1 MARTF
6 AHYEILGAIGAG
18 GMGEVWK
25 ARDSRLGRLVA
36 LKLLPDG
43 ACAADGTVER
53 FRREAQSAS
62 RLNHPNICTIY
73 DFLED
78 NGRYAIVMELLEGE
92 NLQDR
97 LGRGPL
103 AIDEILRIAVPVAD
117 AIAFAH
123 SQGVLHRDIKPG
135 NIFLS
140 GNGIAK
146 ILDFGLAKLTD
157 PNRNTLSSI
166 DATVVSPG
174 PDAASL
180 TEMGGTVGTIS
191 YMSPEQALGSDLD
204 ARSDVFSFGATLYE
218 MATGRRAFDGP
229 TMAAVTDALLHLD
242 PPPARDLR
250 AEIPA
255 GLENVI
261 VKSMQKDREDRF
273 EDMHALARALKEAD
287 WSEVGR
293 KDAKPEKTSIAVLPF
308 RHMSADADDEYFADG
323 MAEEIINSLTKIG
336 PLRVVSRTSSFAF
349 KGKDED
355 IRTIGSALD
364 VNVVLEGSVRKSGD
378 RVRITSQLVNVKDG
392 YHLWSDRFDRTMDD
406 IFAVQDEIAEC
417 IAGALKIVLTKE
429 EREAIRETPTE
440 NAEAYEYYLRG
451 RHYLWKLKM
460 ESFEMA
466 DTMFKRAL
474 EIDPGFLLALASRVE
489 LMSWFYLWLPVNDK
503 RTLRTKAG
511 ELADQAEKL
520 APASA
525 ESLLAKGLLHWMN
538 QEHKQ
543 SLQLFQEACTVDQ
556 KYWEAHYYG
565 ARVAMSSGEFDIA
578 VKLFRQASAIRPDE
592 YQSIALL
599 ASCLRGKPG
608 EAEAVAEARTVLEKH
623 LRLHPDD
630 NRALGFLVGCYA
642 FQRDETKTREIADF
656 LRSSSKVDA
665 GFLYN
670 VACAYTLLGWY
681 DDAFEVLMNI
691 SRDGW
696 GDPDW
701 LANDPDMDP
710 LRDDPRFGALMG
722 IIKENRERTG

>member
-1 MARTF
+1 MADAF
-6 AHYEILGAIGAG
+6 AHYEILGRIGAG

-78 NGRYAIVMELLEGE
+78 NGRYGIVMELLKGE
-92 NLQDR
+92 NLLDR
-97 LGRGPL
+97 LGREPL
-103 AIDEILRIAVPVAD
+103 AIDEILRIAVPLAD

-135 NIFLS
+135 NISLS
-140 GNGIAK
+140 ENGIAK
-146 ILDFGLAKLTD
+146 ILDFGLAKLTE
-157 PNRNTLSSI
+157 PNTNTMSSM

-180 TEMGGTVGTIS
+180 TQMGGTVGTVS
-191 YMSPEQALGSDLD
+191 YMSPEQALGRDLD

-229 TMAAVTDALLHLD
+229 TMAAVTDALLHRD
-242 PPPARDLR
+242 PPRARESR
-250 AEIPA
+250 PEIPA

-273 EDMHALARALKEAD
+273 DDMHALARALKEAD
-287 WSEVGR
+287 WSEAPR
-293 KDAKPEKTSIAVLPF
+293 KGARAEKTSIAVLPF

-323 MAEEIINSLTKIG
+323 MAEEIINSLAKIG

-349 KGKDED
+349 KGRDED
-355 IRTIGSALD
+355 IREIGNALD
-364 VNVVLEGSVRKSGD
+364 VNVVLEGSVRKSGN
-378 RVRITSQLVNVKDG
+378 RVRITSQLVNVEDG

-417 IAGALKIVLTKE
+417 IAGALEIVLTNE
-429 EREAIRETPTE
+429 EREAIREAPTE
-440 NAEAYEYYLRG
+440 NAEAYEFYLRG
-451 RHYLWKLKM
+451 RYYFWKLNL
-460 ESFEMA
+460 ESFERA
-466 DTMFKRAL
+466 ETMFKRAL
-474 EIDPGFLLALASRVE
+474 ELDPGFLLAIASRVE
-489 LMSWFYLWLPVNDK
+489 LLSWFYLWVPVEDK
-503 RTLRTKAG
+503 RSLRTRAG
-511 ELADQAEKL
+511 ELADQAEKM
-520 APASA
+520 APGSA
-525 ESLLAKGLLHWMN
+525 ESLLAQGLLHWMN
-538 QEHKQ
+538 HEHGK
-543 SLQLFQEACTVDQ
+543 SLALFQQACAVDPS
-556 KYWEAHYYG
+556 YWEAHYYG
-565 ARVAMSSGEFDIA
+565 ARVAMTSRELDIA
-578 VKLFRQASAIRPDE
+578 AKLFRQAFALRPDE

-599 ASCLRGKPG
+599 STCLRGKPS
-608 EAEAVAEARTVLEKH
+608 EAEAVAEARVVLEKH

-642 FQRDETKTREIADF
+642 FEGNEKKTREIADY
-656 LRSSSKVDA
+656 LRSASSVDA

-670 VACAYTLLGWY
+670 VACAYALLGWH
-681 DDAFEVLMNI
+681 DDAFEVLFSI

-696 GDPDW
+696 GDPHW
-701 LANDPDMDP
+701 LAGDPDMDP
-710 LRDDPRFGALMG
+710 LRNDPRFAELVK
-722 IIKENRERTG
+722 IIEEGRERLN